1 MTARHTLVVIVC
13 GIGLLIGA
21 VALGWHFAPET
32 PGESEHYQASQ
43 LMPSPSPAASAL
55 SQPVPGKPVESP
67 SSGQA
72 SLQAL
77 GEEQVLQT
85 RRLEER
91 LAALTDQVAILT
103 ETVSRLA
110 QAATQRAQ
118 RPSRQVDEARLIA
131 AGFDSATATT
141 LVKQLNQSALDKMY
155 LRDQAM
161 REGWLGTEKYRDA
174 RAELQQEADALWAE
188 LDESD
193 HDRLL
198 YATGKPNRVT
208 VESVI
213 GESAAAWVG
222 LQAGDHILRYAGGR
236 VYGWSDLRQASSAGE
251 AGALVPIQ
259 IERDGRIL
267 DLSIERG
274 PLGIRL
280 GVESVNP
287 EMGFESH

>member
-1 MTARHTLVVIVC
+1 MIARHTLVVTVC
-13 GIGLLIGA
+13 GLGLLTGA

-32 PGESEHYQASQ
+32 QSDSEHRQASQ
-43 LMPSPSPAASAL
+43 MLLSPSPAASAL

-72 SLQAL
+72 SRQA
-77 GEEQVLQT
+77 LQT
-85 RRLEER
+85 RRLEKR

-103 ETVSRLA
+103 ETVSRLD

-155 LRDQAM
+155 LRDQAL
-161 REGWLGTEKYRDA
+161 REGWLGTEKYQDA

>member
-1 MTARHTLVVIVC
+1 MTARHTLVVTVC
-13 GIGLLIGA
+13 GLGLLIGA
-21 VALGWHFAPET
+21 IALGWHFASET
-32 PGESEHYQASQ
+32 HDESRNEQASQ
-43 LMPSPSPAASAL
+43 MLLSPSPAASAL
-55 SQPVPGKPVESP
+55 SQPVQRKPVESAAATP
-67 SSGQA
+67 SSEQA
-72 SLQAL
+72 S
-77 GEEQVLQT
+77 LQT
-85 RRLEER
+85 RRLEAR
-91 LAALTDQVAILT
+91 LAALTNQVAILT
-103 ETVSRLA
+103 ETVSRLDR
-110 QAATQRAQ
+110 AASQRAQ
-118 RPSRQVDEARLIA
+118 RPSRQVDAARLIA
-131 AGFDSATATT
+131 AGFDPATATT
-141 LVKQLNQSALDKMY
+141 LVKQLNQSALDEMY

-161 REGWLGTEKYRDA
+161 REGWLGTEKYQDA

-222 LQAGDHILRYAGGR
+222 LQTGDRILRYAGGR
-236 VYGWSDLRQASSAGE
+236 VYRWSDLRQASSAGE

-287 EMGFESH
+287 EMGFEAN

>member
-1 MTARHTLVVIVC
+1 M
-13 GIGLLIGA
+13 LL
-21 VALGWHFAPET
+21 
-32 PGESEHYQASQ
+32 
-43 LMPSPSPAASAL
+43 SPSPAASAL

-72 SLQAL
+72 SRQA
-77 GEEQVLQT
+77 LQT
-85 RRLEER
+85 RRLEKR

-103 ETVSRLA
+103 ETVSRLD

-155 LRDQAM
+155 LRDQAL
-161 REGWLGTEKYRDA
+161 REGWLGTEKYQDA

>member
-1 MTARHTLVVIVC
+1 MITRHTLVVTVC
-13 GIGLLIGA
+13 GLGLLIGA
-21 VALGWHFAPET
+21 VALGWHFASET
-32 PGESEHYQASQ
+32 QRESEHNQASQ
-43 LMPSPSPAASAL
+43 MMLPPSPIASAL
-55 SQPVPGKPVESP
+55 SQPVPGMPAESAATTP
-67 SSGQA
+67 SSEQA
-72 SLQAL
+72 SLQA
-77 GEEQVLQT
+77 LQT

-91 LAALTDQVAILT
+91 LAALTDQVTILT
-103 ETVSRLA
+103 ETVSRLDR
-110 QAATQRAQ
+110 AATQRAQ

-131 AGFDSATATT
+131 AGFDPATATT
-141 LVKQLNQSALDKMY
+141 LVKQLNQSALDEMY

-161 REGWLGTEKYRDA
+161 REGWLGTEKYKDA

-222 LQAGDHILRYAGGR
+222 LQAGDRILRYAGGR
-236 VYGWSDLRQASSAGE
+236 VYKWSDLRQASSAGE

-259 IERDGRIL
+259 IERDGSIIN
-267 DLSIERG
+267 LSIERG

-287 EMGFESH
+287 EVGFESH